1 MALLRGKSMTYRRS
15 NPIDAMPNAARW
27 RTRAEA
33 MRTMAEETN
42 DPAVRGLMLRIAAD
56 YDRLARRPE
65 RLEETSPSADSDDSA
80 RPEM

>member
-1 MALLRGKSMTYRRS
+1 MTYRRS

-42 DPAVRGLMLRIAAD
+42 DPAVKGMMLRIAAD